1 MPIFTLKYTCSIRKW
16 LLHQLC
22 RQTDGYIVL
31 VSETG
36 DCYWNWVFSSP
47 VGLKLTMLPR
57 MNLNFW
63 SFCFYLLSTGLTW
76 STMSTSLQILNLLPS
91 FLSVYKGSSKLHS
104 RVMLLAH
111 TMVAEGVCKLWLYR
125 TTHLDGWGSNWD
137 KGGKSNAPEWPNY
150 LSFLFQKFYFYL
162 LFVCMRETEK
172 GRDWETER
180 VIEKGKGREI
190 EGGRRGRH
198 TYATECVGVRE
209 RPGGVGT
216 LLHLCTVS
224 RDQTQVTR
232 FVTQCTHCKSFLIF
246 QFRWF
251 LVLLF
256 LVPEGVD
263 LQDYF

>member
-22 RQTDGYIVL
+22 RQTDGYIVP

-76 STMSTSLQILNLLPS
+76 ATMSTSLQILNLLPS
-91 FLSVYKGSSKLHS
+91 FLSVYKRSSKLHS

-190 EGGRRGRH
+190 EGGEAGAAHICHRMCGCQRKTWWSRH
-198 TYATECVGVRE
+198 SPSTFAQFPETKLRS
-209 RPGGVGT
+209 PGLWLNVP
-216 LLHLCTVS
+216 TVN
-224 RDQTQVTR
+224 R
-232 FVTQCTHCKSFLIF
+232 F
-246 QFRWF
+246 
-251 LVLLF
+251 
-256 LVPEGVD
+256 
-263 LQDYF
+263 